1 MIKEKFYGENIDELF
16 SFFKVNVNG
25 ILHIGAHKCE
35 ELETYLKYTTVDK
48 ILWIEAIESLIK
60 QNLEINSSLKI
71 INAVVSNEDGKDIEF
86 KIANLTNCS
95 SILDLKYH
103 KEIHPEVEM
112 IKTISIQT
120 TTIQTLYKQNNISP
134 SEYNTLVMD
143 IQGAELLA
151 LEGMGDVLNNIDN
164 IYVEVNEKE
173 LYEGCCNLDTLNNF
187 LINLD
192 FERKYLTI
200 LNGYGNA
207 FYIKNKK

>member
-16 SFFKVNVNG
+16 SFFKVNVKG
-25 ILHIGAHKCE
+25 ILHVGAHKCE

-60 QNLEINSSLKI
+60 QNLKINPLLNI
-71 INAVVSNEDGKDIEF
+71 INAVISDEDGKDIEF
-86 KIANLTNCS
+86 KITNLTNCS

-103 KEIHPEVEM
+103 KEIHPEVE
-112 IKTISIQT
+112 IVETISMKT
-120 TTIQTLYKQNNISP
+120 KTIQTLYKENNINP
-134 SEYNTLVMD
+134 TEYNTLIMD

-151 LEGMGDVLNNIDN
+151 LKGMGDILNNIDI

-173 LYEGCCNLDTLNNF
+173 LYEGCCKLEDLDTF
-187 LINLD
+187 LLD
-192 FERKYLTI
+192 LEFEKKYLTL

-207 FYIKNKK
+207 FYLKTK

>member
-16 SFFKVNVNG
+16 SFFKVNVKG

-60 QNLEINSSLKI
+60 QNLEINPLLNI
-71 INAVVSNEDGKDIEF
+71 VNAVVSDEDGKDIEF

-103 KEIHPEVEM
+103 KEIHPEVE
-112 IKTISIQT
+112 IVETISMKT
-120 TTIQTLYKQNNISP
+120 KTIQTLYKENNINP
-134 SEYNTLVMD
+134 TKYNTLIMD

-151 LEGMGDVLNNIDN
+151 LKGMGNILNNIDI

-173 LYEGCCNLDTLNNF
+173 LYEGCCKLEDLDTF
-187 LINLD
+187 LLD
-192 FERKYLTI
+192 LEFEKKYLTL

-207 FYIKNKK
+207 FYLKTK

>member
-1 MIKEKFYGENIDELF
+1 MIKEKFYGENIEELF

-35 ELETYLKYTTVDK
+35 ELETYLKYTTIDK
-48 ILWIEAIESLIK
+48 VLWVEAIKSIIDE
-60 QNLEINSSLKI
+60 NLKNNPLLNI
-71 INAVVSNEDGKDIEF
+71 INAVVSDEDGKDIEF

-103 KEIHPEVEM
+103 KEIHPEVE
-112 IKTISIQT
+112 IVETISMQT
-120 TTIQTLYKQNNISP
+120 KTIQTLYKENNINP
-134 SEYNTLVMD
+134 TEYNTLVMD

-151 LEGMGDVLNNIDN
+151 LKGMGNILDNIDI

-173 LYEGCCNLDTLNNF
+173 LYEGCCKLEDLDNF
-187 LINLD
+187 LLNLE
-192 FERKYLTI
+192 FEKKYLTL

-207 FYIKNKK
+207 FYLKTK

>member
-1 MIKEKFYGENIDELF
+1 MIKEKFYGENIEELF

-35 ELETYLKYTTVDK
+35 ELETYLKYTTIDK
-48 ILWIEAIESLIK
+48 VLWVEAIKSIIDE
-60 QNLEINSSLKI
+60 NLKNNPLLNI
-71 INAVVSNEDGKDIEF
+71 INAVVSDEDGKDIEF

-103 KEIHPEVEM
+103 KEIHPEVE
-112 IKTISIQT
+112 IVETISMQT
-120 TTIQTLYKQNNISP
+120 KTIQTLYKENNINSI
-134 SEYNTLVMD
+134 EYNTLVMD

-151 LEGMGDVLNNIDN
+151 LKGMGDILDNIDI

-173 LYEGCCNLDTLNNF
+173 LYEGCCKLEDLDSFLLNLE
-187 LINLD
+187 
-192 FERKYLTI
+192 FERKYLTL

-207 FYIKNKK
+207 FYLKTK